1 MQFGIVVG
9 KVISTIHAGQREG
22 VPMLVV
28 QPVDEKLKSSGRT
41 FACTDSLNART
52 QDLVLTCSSSSARKT
67 ARTKDVCTDNTIV
80 AIVDTI
86 SQNKKVVHHK
96 DQS

>member
-1 MQFGIVVG
+1 MQLGIIIG
-9 KVISTIHAGQREG
+9 KVISTIHAGKKEG
-22 VPMLVV
+22 LPLLVV
-28 QPVDEKLKSSGRT
+28 QPVDETLKASGT
-41 FACTDSLNART
+41 SFVCTDSLNSRS

-86 SQNKKVVHHK
+86 SQNKKVIYNK

>member
-1 MQFGIVVG
+1 MQLGIVIG
-9 KVISTIHAGQREG
+9 KVISTIHAGQKEG

-41 FACTDSLNART
+41 FACTDGLNTRN

-86 SQNKKVVHHK
+86 SQNKNAVYNK